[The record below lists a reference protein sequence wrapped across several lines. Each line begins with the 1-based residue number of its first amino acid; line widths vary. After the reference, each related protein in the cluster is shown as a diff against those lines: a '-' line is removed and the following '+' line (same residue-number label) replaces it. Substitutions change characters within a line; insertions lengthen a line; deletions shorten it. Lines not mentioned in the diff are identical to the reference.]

1 VSVLSRVW
9 VSVMINKLPRLRKKV
24 FDISQGPHLADQ
36 HLLRPVTKRER
47 GEGTHRAAEE
57 RYRLLFERNPA
68 GVFRSSCDGH
78 MLDCNESFARLLGY
92 ASRDEILARTV
103 WEFYPSV
110 AAAQEFIARLQ
121 AHRSLIGFEL
131 SLRRRNGSL
140 FWVLANVSLFEGENG
155 TPEIIEGV
163 LVDITERKQAEQT
176 LRDSEEKYRTLFEE
190 STDAIAI
197 TTPGGEFI
205 LVNQAWLDL
214 FGYTREEI
222 TELNIAETYL
232 QAHDQTVLRQRI
244 EQPGSAKHYELKLRK
259 KDGKQM
265 DCLLA
270 MKVWRAKDGSIL
282 GYQSIVQD
290 ITDRK
295 QTEKSLRDL
304 SGRLLCL
311 QDEERRRLAREL
323 HDATGQSLA
332 ALMISLTQIK
342 QSGTVRDPRLHNLLL
357 ESLELA
363 GQSAREI
370 RTLSYLLHPPLLDE
384 LGLTSALYYYAEGF
398 AKRSGIHVSLD
409 VPAKL
414 GRLPRELETTV
425 FRIVQESLTNIHR
438 HSRSATAGI
447 RIVRNATD
455 LTLEVSDEGNGMSP
469 AVLERSNGGG
479 GGLGVGI
486 AGMCERARQLG
497 GQLAIDASG
506 HGVKVRAILPLSGGQ

>member
-1 VSVLSRVW
+1 
-9 VSVMINKLPRLRKKV
+9 MINKLPRLRKKV

-57 RYRLLFERNPA
+57 RYRSLFERNPA

-110 AAAQEFIARLQ
+110 AAAEEFIARLQ
-121 AHRSLIGFEL
+121 AHRSLVGFEL

-197 TTPGGEFI
+197 TTPGGEFV

-222 TELNIAETYL
+222 TELNIAETYVH
-232 QAHDQTVLRQRI
+232 AHDQTALRQRI

-304 SGRLLCL
+304 SGR
-311 QDEERRRLAREL
+311 
-323 HDATGQSLA
+323 
-332 ALMISLTQIK
+332 
-342 QSGTVRDPRLHNLLL
+342 
-357 ESLELA
+357 
-363 GQSAREI
+363 
-370 RTLSYLLHPPLLDE
+370 
-384 LGLTSALYYYAEGF
+384 
-398 AKRSGIHVSLD
+398 
-409 VPAKL
+409 
-414 GRLPRELETTV
+414 
-425 FRIVQESLTNIHR
+425 
-438 HSRSATAGI
+438 
-447 RIVRNATD
+447 
-455 LTLEVSDEGNGMSP
+455 
-469 AVLERSNGGG
+469 
-479 GGLGVGI
+479 
-486 AGMCERARQLG
+486 
-497 GQLAIDASG
+497 
-506 HGVKVRAILPLSGGQ
+506 